1 MNTKICLQILQLI
14 QDITTDDQTLTPEQC
29 VVIVRTKGT
38 DIPFG
43 LLPTAELLG
52 ETTIDDITHIV
63 VYRHSDIREK
73 SIFWATPNDYVCVIE
88 YKNKYYLRVPS
99 YLSLQTVQV
108 DFARVHAFVREL
120 VIQYL
125 QKHGGLCE
133 IMPYNYAELEKLAE
147 ETRYFNV
154 TFELTRGLIE
164 LCACEWER
172 IYVAGPAQWVLLVSG
187 YVSQQYAPLLNEAP
201 WFGRKDRLLG
211 LLRAITGHSRALP
224 DLMSYMVWISRTMPG
239 TLGFW
244 QEYIKTE
251 KETEMEKP

>member
-1 MNTKICLQILQLI
+1 VEPRKNIASVIAAYRLWRQKYPEIKLVIAGKYGWSV
-14 QDITTDDQTLTPEQC
+14 DIANLNHQEREGIIWLRYVTVAQKKALYRLARLFVWPSFYEGFGFPPLEALAQGTPVVTSYTTAMP
-29 VVIVRTKGT
+29 
-38 DIPFG
+38 
-43 LLPTAELLG
+43 ELLH
-52 ETTIDDITHIV
+52 EQ
-63 VYRHSDIREK
+63 
-73 SIFWATPNDYVCVIE
+73 AQYV
-88 YKNKYYLRVPS
+88 N
-99 YLSLQTVQV
+99 
-108 DFARVHAFVREL
+108 
-120 VIQYL
+120 
-125 QKHGGLCE
+125 
-133 IMPYNYAELEKLAE
+133 PYNYAELEKLAE